1 MFEKLKSHYAAKPV
15 LRAGVKMT
23 GFLAI
28 VCSVP
33 FALHLM
39 SQYFTSQQVATG
51 MGCLTVTILFVM
63 IYQVLLSREEHSQAV
78 RDMLR
83 KHNDVY

>member
-1 MFEKLKSHYAAKPV
+1 MFEKLKSHYAAKPE
-15 LRAGVKMT
+15 LRAGIKMT
-23 GFLAI
+23 AVLAI

-33 FALHLM
+33 LVLHLM

>member
-1 MFEKLKSHYAAKPV
+1 MFEKLKSHYAAKPG

-23 GFLAI
+23 GLLAI
-28 VCSVP
+28 VCSIP
-33 FALHLM
+33 LALHLM
-39 SQYFTSQQVATG
+39 SQYFTAQQVSTG
-51 MGCLTVTILFVM
+51 MGCLTMSILFVM